1 MLEALNNFKYGV
13 LQMFLYFLQSTML
26 TPERNVKD
34 IGQDGLLATDHFA
47 VLSSSSSNL
56 I

>member
-1 MLEALNNFKYGV
+1 
-13 LQMFLYFLQSTML
+13 
-26 TPERNVKD
+26 VKD

-56 I
+56 IWSTVFMVSLIKCGHILCDRKIKKLRE